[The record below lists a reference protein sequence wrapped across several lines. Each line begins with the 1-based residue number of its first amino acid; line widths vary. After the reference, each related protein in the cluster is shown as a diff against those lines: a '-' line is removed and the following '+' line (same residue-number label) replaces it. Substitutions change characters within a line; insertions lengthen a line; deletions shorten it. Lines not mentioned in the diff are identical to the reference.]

1 MEAIHADEEDV
12 VDASTWE
19 SRHPALLGRL
29 AGAAGAAFA
38 VLALVPGSLGGPAY
52 GTSMSTPQITA
63 WASQH
68 TRSFPVTGLI
78 GGLSASVFAVFV
90 LLLVSAARGRGLL
103 KSVVVSSV
111 AAFMAIDWVGTGVY
125 YALAD
130 AAGRQQATGGVV
142 ALFSLARSM
151 TYADGFVAGLA
162 ILALSLLQL
171 APRALPRPLIW
182 LGVLTGAYLV
192 VSGPIQLAIS
202 HSPAG
207 ATGPISVVLS
217 LAWVL
222 TVTAVMLVKPVRDTR
237 PRQVATPTEASLA
250 S

>member
-1 MEAIHADEEDV
+1 ME
-12 VDASTWE
+12 ASTWE

-29 AGAAGAAFA
+29 AGAAGAAF
-38 VLALVPGSLGGPAY
+38 VILALVPGSLGGPAY
-52 GTSMSTPQITA
+52 GSSASTPQIIA

-78 GGLSASVFAVFV
+78 GGLSASIFALFV

-103 KSVVVSSV
+103 KSVVVSSA
-111 AAFMAIDWVGTGVY
+111 AAFMAIDWVGTGIY

-130 AAGRQQATGGVV
+130 AAARQQATGGVV
-142 ALFSLARSM
+142 ALFSLVRSM
-151 TYADGFVAGLA
+151 TYADGFVAGMA

-171 APRALPRPLIW
+171 TPRALPRPLIW
-182 LGVLTGAYLV
+182 LGALTGAYLV

-207 ATGPISVVLS
+207 ATGPISVFLS
-217 LAWVL
+217 LVWVL
-222 TVTAVMLVKPVRDTR
+222 AVTAVMLVKPVRDTA
-237 PRQVATPTEASLA
+237 PQQAVIPTEASLA

>member
-1 MEAIHADEEDV
+1 VE
-12 VDASTWE
+12 ASTWE

-29 AGAAGAAFA
+29 AGVAGAAF
-38 VLALVPGSLGGPAY
+38 VILALAPGSLGGPEY
-52 GTSMSTPQITA
+52 GTGMSTPQIAA
-63 WASQH
+63 WVSQH
-68 TRSFPVTGLI
+68 TRSFPVTGFI
-78 GGLSASVFAVFV
+78 GGLSASVFALFV

-111 AAFMAIDWVGTGVY
+111 AAFMAIDWVETGVY

-142 ALFSLARSM
+142 GLFSLVSSM
-151 TYADGFVAGLA
+151 TYTDGFVSGLA

-171 APRALPRPLIW
+171 TPRALPRPLIW
-182 LGVLTGAYLV
+182 LGALTGGYLI
-192 VSGPIQLAIS
+192 VSDPIQLAIS

-207 ATGPISVVLS
+207 ATGPIGVILS
-217 LAWVL
+217 LVWVL
-222 TVTAVMLVKPVRDTR
+222 AVAAVMLVKPVRETT
-237 PRQVATPTEASLA
+237 PQQTAAAAATQASLA